1 MAFISFTKTRG
12 SLTIHIK
19 IPLLHK
25 YSGGGVAV
33 FQERNGELCVLL
45 GRRLHSPFAKRWTFP
60 GGGQEFAENL
70 FQTGIR
76 EFREETG
83 CQLLGRFIS
92 RMGYLKIKKPLFKWQ
107 TTLIDTKQE
116 INPVQ
121 NVWTK
126 NYGGEFSEMLWV
138 PVSSLKKYRLH
149 PFVMKAVNAYFKK
162 GVMKKYTPKKSS
174 KKAFKTYKS
183 PKSSYG
189 NKNQSWVKAPEFAS
203 KPKAYPVRRVENDY
217 TMRLVKVDK
226 DGTKYFE
233 PVYKHVVAQSGK

>member
-12 SLTIHIK
+12 SLTIHVK
-19 IPLLHK
+19 IPLIHR
-25 YSGGGVAV
+25 YSGGGVAL
-33 FQERNGELCVLL
+33 FQERNGEICVLL
-45 GRRLHSPFAKRWTFP
+45 GRRLNAPFARRWTFP
-60 GGGQEFAENL
+60 GGGQEFTETL

-121 NVWTK
+121 NAWTK

-138 PVSSLKKYRLH
+138 PISSLGKYRLH
-149 PFVMKAVNAYFKK
+149 PFVKKAVKAYLKK

-174 KKAFKTYKS
+174 KKAFREYES

-189 NKNQSWVKAPEFAS
+189 NKNQSWVKSPEFVS
-203 KPKAYPVRRVENDY
+203 SPKTYTARRVETDY

-233 PVYKHVVAQSGK
+233 PIYKNVVAKSGR